1 MKSPFIRWS
10 CGIFAIL
17 GLPLGVF
24 VTIESGS
31 PLAGL
36 GSTITVVLVGLLV
49 CNKDIIRE
57 YKEKKGFRPK
67 NNGDISP

>member
-1 MKSPFIRWS
+1 MKSPLIRWA

-31 PLAGL
+31 PAAGLVSTLAG
-36 GSTITVVLVGLLV
+36 VLVGLLV
-49 CNKDIIRE
+49 CNKDILRE
-57 YKEKKGFRPK
+57 YKEGKKLSARK
-67 NNGDISP
+67 

>member
-17 GLPLGVF
+17 GLPLGMF
-24 VTIESGS
+24 TAIESGS

-36 GSTITVVLVGLLV
+36 FGTITVVLVGLLV
-49 CNKDIIRE
+49 CKKDIIRE
-57 YKEKKGFRPK
+57 YRDRKKATAK
-67 NNGDISP
+67 K